1 MRKYTLSIATAVL
14 LASASTAALAQ
25 DPGPVTL
32 QEAVSV
38 AMKSNPEIIQAQMNT
53 EAIQAERKQA
63 QGLFSPRADLEASAG
78 VRRLE
83 NTPRRNPGIARSHV
97 NISGA
102 ARALPF
108 SIAIRSLQREAIR
121 LDPN

>member
-25 DPGPVTL
+25 DSGPVTL

-63 QGLFSPRADLEASAG
+63 QGLYAPRVDLEASAG

-83 NTPRRNPGIARSHV
+83 NTTRRNLGIADQELYPLEV
-97 NISGA
+97 GGV
-102 ARALPF
+102 
-108 SIAIRSLQREAIR
+108 
-121 LDPN
+121 LDWT